1 VTASVR
7 IDLNYRQINRILRS
21 PNGLVARNMLRRGRK
36 VQRHA
41 QRNVNSRTGA
51 LARSIKVRLAM
62 EAGAPGVDVYT
73 DLYYSLWVHD
83 GTGIYG
89 PRGRPIRPRR
99 ARYMVFRGSG
109 GTMVY
114 ARSVR
119 GQRANPYLRDALRS
133 AL

>member
-1 VTASVR
+1 MTASVR

-21 PNGLVARNMLRRGRK
+21 PTGLVARNMLRRGRK

-41 QRNVNSRTGA
+41 RRNVNSRTGA
-51 LARSIKVRLAM
+51 LARSIEVRMAM
-62 EAGAPGVDVYT
+62 QVGVPIVEVYT
-73 DLYYSLWVHD
+73 DLHYALWVHD

-109 GTMVY
+109 GTLVY

-119 GQRANPYLRDALRS
+119 GQRANPYLRNALHS